1 MSILELPEIETL
13 RRDLE
18 RETATRKVKSAE
30 VVVLKSFPGIKQKKE
45 FGTNLVGAKVVNAER
60 HGLMLVV
67 HMDNEHSLVLELG
80 ENGRLE
86 RVASR
91 EKQAD
96 DIVGVI
102 TFTQGG
108 DLRIADKK
116 GSSSIRVVHDDDLEE
131 VLPSAEEMG
140 LDLLEHPLSWVDFG
154 RMMKARKTALKLLLT
169 DPEVFVGIGD
179 IYSNEILFD
188 AGLRHDRIS
197 AELSTQEIRRL
208 YRSVVGIMHDAI
220 KYRGTSLEDRPF
232 LDLTGSPG
240 EFADHLAVYG
250 KQGELSPRSREP
262 IQKTS
267 FKHQVVFYCNTQV

>member
-1 MSILELPEIETL
+1 MTILELPEIETL

-18 RETATRKVKSAE
+18 RETATRKVKSAQA
-30 VVVLKSFPGIKQKKE
+30 VVLKSLPGIKQRKD
-45 FGTNLVGAKVVNAER
+45 FGENLVGAKVLGAER
-60 HGLMLVV
+60 QGLHLLV
-67 HMDNEHSLVLELG
+67 HLDNEHTIVIKLG

-86 RVASR
+86 RVATR

-96 DIVGVI
+96 DVVAVI

-108 DLRIADKK
+108 DLRIGDKK
-116 GSSSIRVVHDDDLEE
+116 GSSSIRVVSDEDLAE
-131 VLPSAEEMG
+131 VLPAAEEIG
-140 LDLLEHPLSWVDFG
+140 LDLLENPLSWVDFG
-154 RMMKARKTALKLLLT
+154 RMMKARKTPLKLLLT

-188 AGLRHDRIS
+188 AGLRHDRVS

-232 LDLTGSPG
+232 VDLTGTPG

-250 KQGELSPRSREP
+250 KAGELSPRSREP

-267 FKHQVVFYCNTQV
+267 FKHQVVFYCKTQV

>member
-18 RETATRKVKSAE
+18 RETATRKIKSAE
-30 VVVLKSFPGIKQKKE
+30 AVGLKSFPDIKQKKD
-45 FGTNLVGAKVVNAER
+45 FGEHLVGAKVVNAER
-60 HGLMLVV
+60 RGLHLLL
-67 HMDNEHSLVLELG
+67 HLDNEYTIVIQLG
-80 ENGRLE
+80 EHGRLE
-86 RVASR
+86 RVATR
-91 EKQAD
+91 EKPAD
-96 DIVGVI
+96 DIVAVI

-108 DLRIADKK
+108 DLRIGDRK
-116 GSSSIRVVHDDDLEE
+116 GSSSIRIVHDDDLAD
-131 VLPSAEEMG
+131 VLPTAEETG

-154 RMMKARKTALKLLLT
+154 RMMKARKTPLKLLLT

-188 AGLRHDRIS
+188 AGLRHDRLGT
-197 AELSTQEIRRL
+197 ELSTQEIRRL

-220 KYRGTSLEDRPF
+220 KYRGTSLEERPF
-232 LDLTGSPG
+232 VDLTGTPG

-250 KQGELSPRSREP
+250 KAGQLSPRSREP

>member
-18 RETATRKVKSAE
+18 RETAGKKIKSAE
-30 VVVLKSFPGIKQKKE
+30 AVVLKSLPGIKQKKD
-45 FGTNLVGAKVVNAER
+45 FGQNMVGAKVVNATRE
-60 HGLMLVV
+60 GLHLLV
-67 HMDNEHSLVLELG
+67 HLDNEHVIVMQLG

-86 RVASR
+86 RATGR
-91 EKQAD
+91 AKQAD
-96 DIVGVI
+96 DIVAVI
-102 TFTQGG
+102 SFTQGG
-108 DLRIADKK
+108 DLRIGDKK
-116 GSSSIRVVHDDDLEE
+116 GSSSVRVVHNDDLAGI
-131 VLPSAEEMG
+131 LPDPEDVG
-140 LDLLEHPLSWVDFG
+140 LDLLEHPLSWVEFG
-154 RMMKARKTALKLLLT
+154 RLMKARKTALKLLLT

-188 AGLRHDRIS
+188 AGLRHDRVS

-250 KQGELSPRSREP
+250 KAGELSPRSREP

-267 FKHQVVFYCNTQV
+267 FKHQVVFYCKTQV

>member
-18 RETATRKVKSAE
+18 RETATRKIKAVE
-30 VVVLKSFPGIKQKKE
+30 VNVLKSFPGIRQKKDL
-45 FGTNLVGAKVVNAER
+45 GTNLVGAKVVTAER
-60 HGLMLVV
+60 HGLILLLRL
-67 HMDNEHSLVLELG
+67 DNEHTMVITLG

-108 DLRIADKK
+108 DLRFADKK
-116 GSSSIRVVHDDDLEE
+116 GSSSLRVVHNDDLPEI
-131 VLPSAEEMG
+131 LPSEEEMG

-154 RMMKARKTALKLLLT
+154 RMMKARKTPLKLLLT

-188 AGLRHDRIS
+188 AGLRHDRVS

-220 KYRGTSLEDRPF
+220 KYRGTSLEERPF
-232 LDLTGSPG
+232 ADLTGTPG

-250 KQGELSPRSREP
+250 KAGELSPRSREP

>member
-30 VVVLKSFPGIKQKKE
+30 ALVLKSLPGIKQKKD
-45 FGTNLVGAKVVNAER
+45 FGEHLVGAKVVNAER
-60 HGLMLVV
+60 RGLHLLV
-67 HMDNEHSLVLELG
+67 HLDNEYTMVIRLG

-86 RVASR
+86 RVATR
-91 EKQAD
+91 EKHAD
-96 DIVGVI
+96 DIVAVI

-108 DLRIADKK
+108 DLRMADKK
-116 GSSSIRVVHDDDLEE
+116 GSSSLRVVHADDLADA
-131 VLPSAEEMG
+131 LPSAEETG
-140 LDLLEHPLSWVDFG
+140 LDLLEQPLSWVDFG
-154 RMMKARKTALKLLLT
+154 RMVKARKTPLKLLLT

-188 AGLRHDRIS
+188 AGLRHDRVS

-232 LDLTGSPG
+232 VDLTGTPG

-250 KQGELSPRSREP
+250 KAGKLSPRSREP

>member
-1 MSILELPEIETL
+1 MSTLELPEIETL

-18 RETATRKVKSAE
+18 RETATRKIKSAE
-30 VVVLKSFPGIKQKKE
+30 AFVLKSLPGIRQKKE
-45 FGTNLVGAKVVNAER
+45 FATNLVGAKVVNAER
-60 HGLMLVV
+60 RGLHLLLRL
-67 HMDNEHSLVLELG
+67 DNDHTIVIELG
-80 ENGRLE
+80 EHGRME

-91 EKQAD
+91 TKQAD
-96 DIVGVI
+96 DVVAVI

-108 DLRIADKK
+108 DLRIHDKL
-116 GSSSIRVVHDDDLEE
+116 GSSSIRVVADDDLAD
-131 VLPSAEEMG
+131 VLPTDDEMG

-154 RMMKARKTALKLLLT
+154 RMMKARKTPLKLLLT

-220 KYRGTSLEDRPF
+220 KYRGTSLDDRPF
-232 LDLTGSPG
+232 VDLTGTPG

-250 KQGELSPRSREP
+250 KAGQLSPRSREP

-267 FKHQVVFYCNTQV
+267 FKHQVVFFCKTQV

>member
-1 MSILELPEIETL
+1 MSALELPEIETL

-18 RETATRKVKSAE
+18 RETATRKIKAVE
-30 VVVLKSFPGIKQKKE
+30 VLVLKSFPGLKQKKDLA
-45 FGTNLVGAKVVNAER
+45 TNLVGAKVVSAER
-60 HGLMLVV
+60 RGLALIV
-67 HMDNEHSLVLELG
+67 HLDNEHDLVIQLG

-86 RVASR
+86 RLASR
-91 EKQAD
+91 EKRAD
-96 DIVGVI
+96 DVVGVI

-108 DLRIADKK
+108 DLRISDKK
-116 GSSSIRVVHDDDLEE
+116 GSSSIRVVHQDDLEDA
-131 VLPSAEEMG
+131 LPAPEEMG
-140 LDLLEHPLSWVDFG
+140 LDLLEQPLSWVEFG
-154 RMMKARKTALKLLLT
+154 RMMKARKTPLKLLLT

-188 AGLRHDRIS
+188 AGLRHDRVA

-232 LDLTGSPG
+232 VDLTGTPG

-250 KQGELSPRSREP
+250 KAGELSPRSREP

-267 FKHQVVFYCNTQV
+267 FKHQVVYYCNTQV

>member
-1 MSILELPEIETL
+1 MSTLELPEIETL

-18 RETATRKVKSAE
+18 RETATRKIKSVE
-30 VVVLKSFPGIKQKKE
+30 VLVLKSFPGLKQKKDLAN
-45 FGTNLVGAKVVNAER
+45 NLVGAKVVNTER
-60 HGLMLVV
+60 RALALVV
-67 HMDNEHSLVLELG
+67 RLDNEHSLVIQLG

-96 DIVGVI
+96 DIVGII

-116 GSSSIRVVHDDDLEE
+116 GSSAVRVVHDDDLDAS
-131 VLPSAEEMG
+131 LPGPDETG
-140 LDLLEHPLSWVDFG
+140 LDLLEQPLSWVEFG
-154 RMMKARKTALKLLLT
+154 RMITAKKTPLKLLLT

-188 AGLRHDRIS
+188 SGLRHDRVAS
-197 AELSTQEIRRL
+197 ELSTQEIRRL

-250 KQGELSPRSREP
+250 KNGELSPRSREP

-267 FKHQVVFYCNTQV
+267 FKHQVVYYCNTQV